1 MPNYSHV
8 LYPDE
13 PVILTVHN
21 SGVPSKEET
30 LSGAVYYVRL
40 VNNEFR
46 GFFDPYS
53 NHIYATPSALCCAK
67 LERHGA
73 KQTNQW
79 QGPRHVLAMRDGQ
92 WIPIADLK
100 PITLAETQIAELKAK
115 LAAEQEKNT
124 RLSLKLEAVRSL
136 VA

>member
-1 MPNYSHV
+1 MPNYNRV
-8 LYPDE
+8 LYPNE

-21 SGVPSKEET
+21 SGIPSKEET
-30 LSGAVYYVRL
+30 LSGSVYYVRL

-46 GFFDPYS
+46 GFFDPYT
-53 NHIYATPSALCCAK
+53 NQIYSSPSGLCCTK
-67 LERHGA
+67 LERCGA

-100 PITLAETQIAELKAK
+100 PITSKDDEIAELKAK
-115 LAAEQEKNT
+115 LAAEQEKNS

-136 VA
+136 VS